1 MMKNLHFVLI
11 FLATKQYNLGVENHY
26 DVMFHVIYVRFS
38 YQGFSINVSGE
49 QKWTRLKI
57 FYNLAQ
63 PVAKLTNNR
72 IICCLDLSSRVWNFY
87 PRYGISSHLLLT
99 FKPLSTDNHWFT
111 SIYMQYNLSCILY
124 SVSLKLE
131 CTRINI
137 FHHFCSHRNIGFISL
152 WQKEKFVGF
161 FKIRKIISF
170 FYQLNFAI
178 LKIMVKLGFHRPK
191 RLSGRLAFGH
201 AHNWPLRS
209 IVDEPEIS
217 DFQKISESK
226 NLKIIFVHR
235 RSILVDYYIVHGKI
249 LHSCESL
256 WCLRK

>member
-1 MMKNLHFVLI
+1 MYRVNKNELDSRSLVKMEHI
-11 FLATKQYNLGVENHY
+11 ACMISRDG
-26 DVMFHVIYVRFS
+26 
-38 YQGFSINVSGE
+38 
-49 QKWTRLKI
+49 
-57 FYNLAQ
+57 YNLAQ

-111 SIYMQYNLSCILY
+111 SIYMKYNLSCILY

-161 FKIRKIISF
+161 FKVGKIISF
-170 FYQLNFAI
+170 FYQLNFSI
-178 LKIMVKLGFHRPK
+178 LKIMVKLGTHEPK
-191 RLSGRLAFGH
+191 RPSGRT
-201 AHNWPLRS
+201 
-209 IVDEPEIS
+209 
-217 DFQKISESK
+217 
-226 NLKIIFVHR
+226 
-235 RSILVDYYIVHGKI
+235 ILVHYG
-249 LHSCESL
+249 L
-256 WCLRK
+256 